1 MLQRTFFLLISLL
14 LISCTTKE
22 IEVSKEISS
31 SSKEPMSYSAFTIK
45 MVSKYN
51 LDAAKIKQLQFYTSH
66 EITLERLENETEAE
80 IKEGKLLVATSTHS
94 KILLI
99 KALTPARVI
108 EVDNEKI
115 VVCFDKDVILTFL
128 NPYYNCPQKS
138 GKFYLAAESWS
149 DGVGSLML
157 EDKEY
162 SAKGVSGRAF
172 LMIDKKEIQK
182 ESETL
187 RLVKGERVS
196 LKK

>member
-1 MLQRTFFLLISLL
+1 MLQQTFLLLISLL
-14 LISCTTKE
+14 FISCTTKE
-22 IEVSKEISS
+22 IVVSKELSS
-31 SSKEPMSYSAFTIK
+31 NTKEPMNYSAFTTK

-51 LDAAKIKQLQFYTSH
+51 LNETKIKQLQFYTSH

-80 IKEGKLLVATSTHS
+80 IKEGKLLVATSAHS
-94 KILLI
+94 KVLLI
-99 KALTPARVI
+99 KAFTPARVI
-108 EVDNEKI
+108 ELDDEKI
-115 VVCFDKDVILTFL
+115 VVYFDKDVILTFL

-138 GKFYLAAESWS
+138 AKFYLAAESWS

-162 SAKGVSGRAF
+162 SAKGVSGKAF
-172 LMIDKKEIQK
+172 LMIDKKEIQE

-187 RLVKGERVS
+187 RLIKGERVS